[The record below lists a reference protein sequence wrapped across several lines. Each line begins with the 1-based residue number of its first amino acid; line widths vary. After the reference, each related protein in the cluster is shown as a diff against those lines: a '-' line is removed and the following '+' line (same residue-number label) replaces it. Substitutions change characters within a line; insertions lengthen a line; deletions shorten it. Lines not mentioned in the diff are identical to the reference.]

1 MMGCRPAAKSK
12 VEEGCGR
19 GQLEATSSSPRCT
32 EVIEL
37 PTETRIVQKREDRGT
52 SGAGGTDDEEE
63 EEELGRV
70 GPQWT
75 RWYGLSIG
83 ASEPKTHYL
92 SR

>member
-12 VEEGCGR
+12 VVEGCGR

-37 PTETRIVQKREDRGT
+37 PSETTIIQKREDRGS
-52 SGAGGTDDEEE
+52 SGACETEEEEE
-63 EEELGRV
+63 EEELTTERSH
-70 GPQWT
+70 WAS
-75 RWYGLSIG
+75 RYELSVTG
-83 ASEPKTHYL
+83 NNVSKY